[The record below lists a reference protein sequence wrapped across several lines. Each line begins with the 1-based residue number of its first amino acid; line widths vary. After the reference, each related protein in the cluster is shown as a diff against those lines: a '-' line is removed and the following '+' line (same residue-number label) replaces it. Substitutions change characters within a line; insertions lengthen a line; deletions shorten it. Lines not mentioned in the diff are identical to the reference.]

1 MSNGSREELKERIR
15 RDVVQYAIFRPE
27 SAIVIALTLFLT
39 FISALVANIGGGEPG
54 FTFPLYSWLILGGGA
69 LAEAVLV
76 YVSMTDPAVSKKI
89 VEAMFRE
96 KFKPEQISDKEL
108 QKQINEALDYRGRIT
123 EIIEERADTV
133 LTGSLGETLNQ
144 VDEWI
149 KDIYNLA
156 KRLDDYR
163 GEKGVIDRN
172 IQRANERLQQL
183 RQQAKM
189 TSDQAVLSDIQ
200 ENIHSLQKQIDTNM
214 ALHNTMERAR
224 LRLENTVT
232 AMGTIYSQTM
242 LFGAK
247 DIDSGRA
254 QRLRQDIADEVTE
267 LSDMLVA
274 MDEVYTTSN
283 N

>member
-1 MSNGSREELKERIR
+1 MSNGSREELKQRIR

-39 FISALVANIGGGEPG
+39 FISAMIANLGGDAG
-54 FTFPLYSWLILGGGA
+54 FTIPWWSWLILGGGA
-69 LAEAVLV
+69 VSEAVLL
-76 YVSMTDPAVSKKI
+76 YTSITDPTVSKKI

-123 EIIEERADTV
+123 EIIQERADTV
-133 LTGSLGETLNQ
+133 LTGSLEETVNQ
-144 VDEWI
+144 IDEWI
-149 KDIYNLA
+149 KDIYDLA

-189 TSDQAVLSDIQ
+189 TTDQAVLSDIQ
-200 ENIHSLQKQIDTNM
+200 ANVNSLQKQIDTNM

-254 QRLRQDIADEVTE
+254 QRLRQDIADEVVE

-274 MDEVYTTSN
+274 MDEVYTTN
-283 N
+283 NS